1 MSWREETPSATC
13 ASLDPTNCQGEA
25 FGLTAVCPLVFV
37 NWLIITKKK
46 KITVKHDTVKSE
58 WELVLAIGNEAPNPA
73 SKSCE
78 PSQASPVQRGI
89 ANVPFH
95 WLSCALGLGGPAV

>member
-13 ASLDPTNCQGEA
+13 ASLDPTNSQGEA

-46 KITVKHDTVKSE
+46 KDNCKTRYGEVRVG
-58 WELVLAIGNEAPNPA
+58 ACA
-73 SKSCE
+73 C
-78 PSQASPVQRGI
+78 
-89 ANVPFH
+89 H
-95 WLSCALGLGGPAV
+95 WQ